1 MNKLYTLIT
10 NNELV
15 KERYGAYG
23 KVLNVEYLEDAGCLD
38 VLIKARDAI
47 HGGSRLETHPMAGSI
62 KPNQNPYKTVMI
74 SDGKVDPEE
83 FQEFITVM
91 ENSIMTCRKFL
102 MEKPL
107 PEWNEKLK
115 KDFRYIDQSLIESAV
130 SRI

>member
-23 KVLNVEYLEDAGCLD
+23 KDLNVEYLEDAGCLD

-62 KPNQNPYKTVMI
+62 IPNQNPYKSVMI
-74 SDGKVDPEE
+74 SDG
-83 FQEFITVM
+83 
-91 ENSIMTCRKFL
+91 
-102 MEKPL
+102 
-107 PEWNEKLK
+107 
-115 KDFRYIDQSLIESAV
+115 
-130 SRI
+130 